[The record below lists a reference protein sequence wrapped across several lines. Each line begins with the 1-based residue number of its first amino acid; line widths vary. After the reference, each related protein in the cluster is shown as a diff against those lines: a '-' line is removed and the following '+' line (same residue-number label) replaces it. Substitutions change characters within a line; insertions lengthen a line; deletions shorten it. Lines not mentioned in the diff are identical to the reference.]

1 MAGYVLAGLLALIP
15 VLRMTGVVLDGSG
28 LQHND
33 YWLMLPRF
41 INPDGGLDI
50 VGLFH
55 FQNEHPIAVP
65 QAIYWLN
72 FRLFSGSNITL
83 GLVDVGLVV
92 GQLVVVVLL
101 VRRSAFRPVE
111 RMAVVV
117 VASALLFDL
126 TGTWNFSKAMS
137 GTAWFSANLF
147 ALIAVYLRSR
157 DRRGAAFGLAVVAA
171 VSYGTGIA
179 AWPAVIATGVSH
191 RPIRQWWREW
201 PYAVGFVATFAW
213 YQMSGP
219 GNDHGPFDPL
229 EIVRAAASMLG
240 FVLGAHGALGELV
253 GCIALIGVPVLVV
266 GLGLFSRAAG
276 VAGWIGVA
284 TFGWL
289 ATVEL
294 AYGRLALFGD
304 QNRYSSLAALTWV
317 GFAALSLYALREI
330 ADRLAARN
338 ENAAARA
345 TPWLSFAVLVP
356 ILLGAITAG
365 RGHADTMLEANT
377 TQELREIA
385 LRVGLTDDT
394 RYLVR
399 PFGSERPIRDLL
411 IETGHYPFVDD
422 WDLDCGLLGED
433 LDVPQGTPEP
443 PTTGEVLS
451 GGPAPALPGA
461 IEITGRVFDD
471 RPIRC
476 IVITN
481 DQDLV
486 VGAAAVGADP
496 SRIVGQARRQPSGTG
511 FRALAPSGEDKY
523 FAYVIL
529 DRSVTPR
536 LLGEFDAS

>member
-1 MAGYVLAGLLALIP
+1 
-15 VLRMTGVVLDGSG
+15 
-28 LQHND
+28 
-33 YWLMLPRF
+33 
-41 INPDGGLDI
+41 
-50 VGLFH
+50 
-55 FQNEHPIAVP
+55 
-65 QAIYWLN
+65 
-72 FRLFSGSNITL
+72 
-83 GLVDVGLVV
+83 
-92 GQLVVVVLL
+92 
-101 VRRSAFRPVE
+101 
-111 RMAVVV
+111 MAVVV

-147 ALIAVYLRSR
+147 ALVAVYLRSR
-157 DRRGAAFGLAVVAA
+157 DHRGAAFGLAVVAA

-213 YQMSGP
+213 LQMSGP
-219 GNDHGPFDPL
+219 GNDHGPFDPPQIL
-229 EIVRAAASMLG
+229 RAAASMLG

-253 GCIALIGVPVLVV
+253 GCVALIGVPVLVV

-276 VAGWIGVA
+276 AAGWIGVA

-304 QNRYSSLAALTWV
+304 QNRYSSLAALTWL
-317 GFAALSLYALREI
+317 GFAALTLFALREI
-330 ADRLAARN
+330 AQRLAARN
-338 ENAAARA
+338 EHAAARA
-345 TPWLSFAVLVP
+345 TPWMSFAVLVP
-356 ILLGAITAG
+356 ILLGALTAG
-365 RGHADTMLEANT
+365 RGHADTMLAVNT
-377 TQELREIA
+377 RQELREIA

-394 RYLVR
+394 NYLVQ
-399 PFGSERPIRDLL
+399 PYGTDRPIRDLL
-411 IETGHYPFVDD
+411 IETGHYPFVDG

-461 IEITGRVFDD
+461 IEITGRVTDD

-476 IVITN
+476 IVVTN
-481 DQDLV
+481 DQDAV
-486 VGAAAVGADP
+486 VGAGAGGAVLPQTAVGT
-496 SRIVGQARRQPSGTG
+496 RRQPSGTN

-523 FAYVIL
+523 FAYVIFEG
-529 DRSVTPR
+529 SATPL